1 MHHLRIGIN
10 NSRVSLF
17 AAQRIREQLEAAHDG
32 LKVEFETYET
42 ALGPTPGDP
51 EAHVRALEEPLEKGR
66 VDVIVHQLKEIPV
79 RLPAQIRLVGVTE
92 RLTPCDAFVSERY
105 QLIDELPEGARLGY
119 THLRQRAQLQIQLR
133 HLQLELIQVLGSAEE
148 RLRQLGEQNLD
159 GLIISADS
167 LELVGRQES
176 VSEVLGESMLLPRP
190 GAGCLGF
197 ITRREDPEIEELLKP
212 VEDRTSRLETM
223 AERAFLD
230 TLGGDPELALGAR
243 AALDS
248 QSMIVEGILSNTDGT
263 VYIRDAIQGPSHL
276 AEELGRNLAKLLLA
290 LGDEEL
296 HGLIPAPSQ

>member
-1 MHHLRIGIN
+1 MLDRKFIRQNPDAVRDALTAKNESGDLDAWLALDTEHLD
-10 NSRVSLF
+10 LL
-17 AAQRIREQLEAAHDG
+17 RE
-32 LKVEFETYET
+32 V
-42 ALGPTPGDP
+42 
-51 EAHVRALEEPLEKGR
+51 
-66 VDVIVHQLKEIPV
+66 
-79 RLPAQIRLVGVTE
+79 
-92 RLTPCDAFVSERY
+92 
-105 QLIDELPEGARLGY
+105 
-119 THLRQRAQLQIQLR
+119 
-133 HLQLELIQVLGSAEE
+133 
-148 RLRQLGEQNLD
+148 
-159 GLIISADS
+159 
-167 LELVGRQES
+167 
-176 VSEVLGESMLLPRP
+176 
-190 GAGCLGF
+190 
-197 ITRREDPEIEELLKP
+197 EELLKP

>member
-1 MHHLRIGIN
+1 M
-10 NSRVSLF
+10 
-17 AAQRIREQLEAAHDG
+17 
-32 LKVEFETYET
+32 
-42 ALGPTPGDP
+42 
-51 EAHVRALEEPLEKGR
+51 
-66 VDVIVHQLKEIPV
+66 DVIVHQLKEIPV

-92 RLTPCDAFVSERY
+92 RLTPFDAFVSERY